1 MLCGAVSL
9 VLLIMGILG
18 ALNERHDH
26 SKDVKFGENLN
37 LQLLIP
43 KVVAA
48 IIVLAVGFFGGSL
61 NSILLLS
68 ILVLSMVSQA
78 IQGLY
83 VWVKAQLVETRH
95 AVSLR
100 GERRK

>member
-1 MLCGAVSL
+1 
-9 VLLIMGILG
+9 
-18 ALNERHDH
+18 
-26 SKDVKFGENLN
+26 VKFDENLN

-48 IIVLAVGFFGGSL
+48 IVVLAIGFFGGLL

-83 VWVKAQLVETRH
+83 VWVKAQLET
-95 AVSLR
+95 